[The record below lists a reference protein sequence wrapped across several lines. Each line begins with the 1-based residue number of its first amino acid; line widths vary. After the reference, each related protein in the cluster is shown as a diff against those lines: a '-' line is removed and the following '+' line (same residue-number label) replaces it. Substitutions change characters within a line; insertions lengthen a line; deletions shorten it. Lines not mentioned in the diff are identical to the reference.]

1 METRSARRPAELRLA
16 PAPQPRLERALK
28 LTTAARVLDPGLY
41 PVVLDDEERGD
52 AIHAE
57 PLGKL
62 GMVLDDDP
70 LEEKCLVVSQPLQNG
85 GEEAVHPASRP

>member
-1 METRSARRPAELRLA
+1 METRARSVLLNLA
-16 PAPQPRLERALK
+16 PAPQPRLERTLK
-28 LTTAARVLDPGLY
+28 FTTAARVLDPGLY

-62 GMVLDDDP
+62 GVVLDDDP
-70 LEEKCLVVSQPLQNG
+70 LEKECLVVSLPL
-85 GEEAVHPASRP
+85 